1 MFVIHMP
8 LLAFTIIVRT
18 ALVIDVGTTWTIS
31 ADFAAK
37 NWYISGFQE
46 KKNWV
51 VMGLGRVLRKPV
63 PRLLSSPKALDI
75 SAASPLVSST
85 SSMSDANALELSD
98 RIRSIRRDRKWSLR
112 LKESDSMSDVSA
124 SASAAVDR
132 FCELVP
138 EMEPVLVARVVSD
151 MSTMLE
157 SEVYGKECF
166 ARVMNAV
173 VDRLETLELGCLARI
188 LFCIATRDRHLILS
202 DDLRDRIYI
211 ASIRRVGGLLRYDRV
226 PPKVVSKLCVGFSL
240 LEGEVRAREDA
251 FIWEELKRLAL
262 REVENFEA
270 CQVQQVAFGFSRIIE
285 RSPLGQELITK
296 LTKRGLD
303 LSPVANMS
311 TYMNLLVSLS
321 RIQRLKIEEWEMFK
335 RVVRDHLG
343 GLREGFIP
351 LPELRRRTGLSDLV
365 TLRRV
370 RHSLKI

>member
-1 MFVIHMP
+1 
-8 LLAFTIIVRT
+8 
-18 ALVIDVGTTWTIS
+18 
-31 ADFAAK
+31 
-37 NWYISGFQE
+37 
-46 KKNWV
+46 
-51 VMGLGRVLRKPV
+51 MGLGRVLRKPV
-63 PRLLSSPKALDI
+63 PRLLSSTKALDI
-75 SAASPLVSST
+75 GAAPPLVSS
-85 SSMSDANALELSD
+85 SYCMSDANALELSNW
-98 RIRSIRRDRKWSLR
+98 IRSIRRDRKWSLR
-112 LKESDSMSDVSA
+112 LKESDTRADVLA
-124 SASAAVDR
+124 SATAAVDR

-157 SEVYGKECF
+157 SEIFGRECF

-173 VDRLETLELGCLARI
+173 VDRLDALELGCLTRI

-202 DDLRDRIYI
+202 DDLRKRIYI
-211 ASIRRVGGLLRYDRV
+211 ASIRRVGGFFRYDRV
-226 PPKVVSKLCVGFSL
+226 PPPKVVSKLCVGLSL
-240 LEGEVRAREDA
+240 LGGGMWHREDA

-262 REVENFEA
+262 RETDNFEA

-285 RSPLGQELITK
+285 RSPLDQDLITK

-303 LSPVANMS
+303 LSPVSKMS

-343 GLREGFIP
+343 GLREGFVP